1 MAPTAA
7 SDIVTTTTTTTTAT
21 ATPQFPPSDFTQR
34 FAPSH
39 DLIVS
44 CGCVP
49 VDPPRRKVALL
60 HDPSTNTTQ
69 LPKGR
74 KNIGEDLLAAA
85 LRETHEETGLVVEA
99 LPLRVATRATPS
111 QALLDA
117 HAHIEARPNVGDVT
131 DWLPSCEPLAVCAYR
146 CDGTLAS
153 KLVFWYAARGDSTAT
168 PRTDTREPWE
178 QHLQLEWVDARHAAA
193 RMTHAADAQVVEKAL
208 ADMRRSGYDI

>member
-1 MAPTAA
+1 MAPTPADDDAA
-7 SDIVTTTTTTTTAT
+7 AAAHGTHR
-21 ATPQFPPSDFTQR
+21 FPASDFTQR

-39 DLIVS
+39 ALMVS

-49 VDPPRRKVALL
+49 VDPLRRKVALL
-60 HDPSTNTTQ
+60 HDPSTNVTQ

-85 LRETHEETGLVVEA
+85 LRETHEETGVPFEA
-99 LPLRVATRATPS
+99 LPLIVATRATPT
-111 QALLDA
+111 QAMLDA
-117 HAHIEARPNVGDVT
+117 HAHEAPRPNVGDVT

-146 CDGTLAS
+146 CAGTLAF

-168 PRTDTREPWE
+168 PRTDTREVWE
-178 QHLQLEWVDARHAAA
+178 QHLQLEWVDARDAAA
-193 RMTHAADAQVVEKAL
+193 RMTFEADARVVDKAL